1 MRLPHSLCARVA
13 IAGFGSTGLY
23 SLSHNAECEE
33 SYSVR
38 SNAMAFSSASGFRS
52 RKKKKEKTSANLFV
66 ISGTCHPAL
75 TKEVCDILGIKPHG
89 TQISRFADGEAKI
102 ELESI
107 RGGNVFIIQP
117 CGKPVSDSAMEL
129 LLTISAV
136 KRAGAKKVTA
146 VIPYFP
152 FKHHRRGMPKS
163 SKHKSKFLES
173 VAMDFAKMLEVMGTD
188 AVLTVD
194 LQRPGQGQE
203 ACFFDNSIPLENIV
217 TTKLISDYFLD
228 TFPLDGKIVVV
239 SPNYECL
246 NKASKY
252 ESRFRE
258 AYPDSTVSLNA
269 LIHVGVSAHKQSTD
283 LEVLGTLEVGTDRC
297 VLSCVHML

>member
-1 MRLPHSLCARVA
+1 MGL
-13 IAGFGSTGLY
+13 GSAHF
-23 SLSHNAECEE
+23 LSQSPNAECEE
-33 SYSVR
+33 NFSVR
-38 SNAMAFSSASGFRS
+38 SNSLAFSTSSGIRS
-52 RKKKKEKTSANLFV
+52 RKKKKDKTSANLFV

-75 TKEVCDILGIKPHG
+75 TKEVCDILGVGTHG
-89 TQISRFADGEAKI
+89 THISRFADGEAKI

-217 TTKLISDYFLD
+217 TTKLISDYFVD
-228 TFPLDGKIVVV
+228 TLRLQGNIVVV

-246 NKASKY
+246 NKASKF

-258 AYPDSTVSLNA
+258 AYSDSSVSLNA
-269 LIHVGVSAHKQSTD
+269 LIHAGVSAHKQSTD
-283 LEVLGTLEVGTDRC
+283 LEELGKLEVGGGG
-297 VLSCVHML
+297 LFM